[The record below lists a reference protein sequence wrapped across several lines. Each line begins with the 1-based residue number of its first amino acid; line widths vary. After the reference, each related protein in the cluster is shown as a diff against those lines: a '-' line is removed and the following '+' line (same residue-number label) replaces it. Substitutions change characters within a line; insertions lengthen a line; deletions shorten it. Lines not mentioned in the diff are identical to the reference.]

1 MSKAPASVG
10 STITVHVPLTFTIR
24 GGRKTII
31 GQAPQLMHTV
41 PRTRFDDSITK
52 ALARAYRWRSQIE
65 DGTYSSITELAR
77 DQGINQSYACRMLRL
92 TLLAP
97 TIVEA
102 ILDRRGTGLTLE
114 ALMKP
119 MPALWDQQLAEIR
132 LRG

>member
-10 STITVHVPLTFTIR
+10 PTITVHVPLTFTIR

-65 DGTYSSITELAR
+65 DGTYSSITELAK

-97 TIVEA
+97 AIVEA

-114 ALMKP
+114 TLMKP
-119 MPALWDQQLAEIR
+119 LPAIWDQQLSEMR
-132 LRG
+132 VRG